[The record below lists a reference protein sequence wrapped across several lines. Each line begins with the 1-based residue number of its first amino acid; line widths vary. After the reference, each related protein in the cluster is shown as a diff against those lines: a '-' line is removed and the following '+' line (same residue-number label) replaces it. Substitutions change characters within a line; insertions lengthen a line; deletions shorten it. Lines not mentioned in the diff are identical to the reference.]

1 MLFVKLGLFVEL
13 VLVGTSL
20 VLDDSVDGIENLLV
34 GFSIART
41 IAVENLITDYHKW
54 YTSHVLI
61 QEFTEILHEGF
72 IILVTPN
79 FERIDINFIFGFSW

>member
-1 MLFVKLGLFVEL
+1 MLFVKLVLFVEL
-13 VLVGTSL
+13 VLIRASL
-20 VLDDSVDGIENLLV
+20 VLNDSVDGVDNLLV
-34 GFSIART
+34 GFGVAGAITVEDFIA
-41 IAVENLITDYHKW
+41 NYHKW
-54 YTSHVLI
+54 NASHVLI